1 MSSLPCVLI
10 TCYRL
15 QKIFLGKSFS
25 ACFSCRN
32 RATQHAQSAIK
43 VHLRGKTGSRARGR
57 CNSSAAPRKLQ
68 VIVRMELKTNMVLCL
83 QGKHLTGLSVPSPE
97 LLITYH
103 GVSFKANCSVNYDNK
118 PMQARSTRTLQRRC
132 WSALCSKKC

>member
-10 TCYRL
+10 TYYRP
-15 QKIFLGKSFS
+15 QKILFGKSIS
-25 ACFSCRN
+25 TCFSCRN
-32 RATQHAQSAIK
+32 CAKQHAQSAIK
-43 VHLRGKTGSRARGR
+43 VHLQRKTGSRARGHR
-57 CNSSAAPRKLQ
+57 NSTAASRKLQ
-68 VIVRMELKTNMVLCL
+68 VIIRVELKTNMVLCL

-103 GVSFKANCSVNYDNK
+103 GVSFEANCSVNYHNR
-118 PMQARSTRTLQRRC
+118 PMQDRSRRTLQRRC